1 MRIEA
6 KKSGHWISSQ
16 TYFLEVSCDIM
27 RNIDSQTNKFGET
40 FDKKM
45 NVHGTEFRSTRNAV
59 AIADVKIRDAIEDKN
74 EPMLAE

>member
-1 MRIEA
+1 
-6 KKSGHWISSQ
+6 
-16 TYFLEVSCDIM
+16 M
-27 RNIDSQTNKFGET
+27 RNIDGQTNKFGET

-45 NVHGTEFRSTRNAV
+45 NVHATEFRSTRNAV

>member
-1 MRIEA
+1 
-6 KKSGHWISSQ
+6 
-16 TYFLEVSCDIM
+16 M

-74 EPMLAE
+74 EPMLAEWFARHCTVHRE

>member
-1 MRIEA
+1 
-6 KKSGHWISSQ
+6 
-16 TYFLEVSCDIM
+16 
-27 RNIDSQTNKFGET
+27 
-40 FDKKM
+40 M